1 MAFMSQL
8 ILSAAVLLAVLAAT
22 SATVGTQCVPGSDIP
37 YNPLQAC
44 RNLLSTKMSS
54 FTLPLNEY
62 EPSFLLIQR
71 LMSIGTPTCV
81 GTVKKLTKICS
92 VGPVYASAGMLKRRC
107 CDQLSRVP
115 AYCRCE
121 ALRMLMDGVETPQGV
136 FEGGLLQDIPSCPR
150 LTRKY
155 TMGLVGP
162 EECNLE
168 TIHGSPHCPTPITRG
183 VVV

>member
-44 RNLLSTKMSS
+44 RNLLS
-54 FTLPLNEY
+54 
-62 EPSFLLIQR
+62 
-71 LMSIGTPTCV
+71 
-81 GTVKKLTKICS
+81 TKICS

>member
-44 RNLLSTKMSS
+44 RNL
-54 FTLPLNEY
+54 F
-62 EPSFLLIQR
+62 
-71 LMSIGTPTCV
+71 
-81 GTVKKLTKICS
+81 